1 MLSILTILL
10 SMGNIVLIISSCILA
25 VVVASQI
32 TMKRRKRKLPE
43 VIVTEAVVLSCHQT
57 GLYIN
62 GQPQLKL
69 QLQVLPDNGRN
80 FVAEIISVSAKE
92 TINAGVKIMVSFN
105 PANHRE
111 IKMIPAA

>member
-1 MLSILTILL
+1 MLPILTILFP
-10 SMGNIVLIISSCILA
+10 GNIILIISSCILA
-25 VVVASQI
+25 IVVALQI
-32 TMKRRKRKLPE
+32 AMKRRKRRSPE
-43 VIVTEAVVLSCHQT
+43 AVMTEAVVLSCQQT

-92 TINAGVKIMVSFN
+92 TINAGVKIRVSFN

-111 IKMIPAA
+111 VKLIPAA